1 MDEHSAAV
9 SAKIASGLFLKLHK
23 SSADYGKIESISSR
37 LPLGRPKKIAEA
49 ALRAA
54 MNCSFTNREEERM
67 AWKSVRVRMIESW
80 SLKDG
85 NSNKSE
91 DYYTVADYYVDLGSK
106 LCFDRELY
114 TYHHQSAKIARLT
127 PEEART

>member
-9 SAKIASGLFLKLHK
+9 SAKIASGLFLKLHT

-37 LPLGRPKKIAEA
+37 LALGRPKKIAEA

-54 MNCSFTNREEERM
+54 MNCNSFTNREEERM
-67 AWKSVRVRMIESW
+67 AWKSVGVRMIESW

-85 NSNKSE
+85 MAG
-91 DYYTVADYYVDLGSK
+91 VGG
-106 LCFDRELY
+106 C
-114 TYHHQSAKIARLT
+114 
-127 PEEART
+127 